1 MRFANIPNSTKT
13 AKVIL
18 EMKHLIIYLF
28 FLFIVGCDSESN
40 TIDDDFTISYVDEPV
55 FRNIY
60 YKNQG
65 IFSNISVFYVVFDND
80 NIMLKGYLLDKNRID
95 TLYTSYYEINK
106 KEYILDPNQEKSKG
120 VIELKDQKAF
130 DKNLLLL
137 KSPRDFHWSLNENLI
152 K

>member
-1 MRFANIPNSTKT
+1 
-13 AKVIL
+13 
-18 EMKHLIIYLF
+18 MKHLIIYLF